1 MLSFLDLS
9 CNQIGVGGVSEYL
22 RRGDVHGVVVDTPS
36 VAGLTE
42 ALLRVA
48 EDAELRRRL
57 GDEAAPRVR
66 GLHGGQDLSFDRM
79 AVQYANLYSGLVC
92 PARDVD
98 ERARDVA
105 PRPPDRAREPRDES
119 MQPAR
124 AQIVRYMYRI
134 CTSSELDPRGKDPV
148 CESRLSGMH
157 AVPPGWKALNGG
169 TFAAE
174 NASQFTTVDE
184 VNKKGG

>member
-1 MLSFLDLS
+1 M
-9 CNQIGVGGVSEYL
+9 
-22 RRGDVHGVVVDTPS
+22 VDKPS

-92 PARDVD
+92 PARDLD

-105 PRPPDRAREPRDES
+105 CIGEDGEKADNENPG
-119 MQPAR
+119 
-124 AQIVRYMYRI
+124 RY
-134 CTSSELDPRGKDPV
+134 
-148 CESRLSGMH
+148 
-157 AVPPGWKALNGG
+157 
-169 TFAAE
+169 
-174 NASQFTTVDE
+174 
-184 VNKKGG
+184 